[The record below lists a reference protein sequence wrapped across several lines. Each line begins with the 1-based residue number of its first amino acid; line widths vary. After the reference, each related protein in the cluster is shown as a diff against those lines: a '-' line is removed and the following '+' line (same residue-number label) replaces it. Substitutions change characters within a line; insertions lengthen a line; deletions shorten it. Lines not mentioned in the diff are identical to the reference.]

1 MNALVELNLG
11 NPNKSLD
18 FFNMTNKFNG
28 FGDQIPLND
37 DYYTYFKGLALRAS
51 GDIEGSKTLFE
62 EVASKNFYG
71 IQPAL
76 VRNLAKTQL

>member
-1 MNALVELNLG
+1 MNLG
-11 NPNKSLD
+11 NPEKSLE

-51 GDIEGSKTLFE
+51 GDIEGSNVLFNE
-62 EVASKNFYG
+62 IASKNFYG
-71 IQPAL
+71 IQSAL
-76 VRNLAKTQL
+76 VRNLAKERL